1 MLSNPQW
8 WGLALERAIRTLA
21 QTAIATIT
29 AGTAIGAL
37 DVDWVHVISV
47 AGLAGILSILTSIAF
62 PTKDMKAVKLE
73 AAKK

>member
-1 MLSNPQW
+1 MLTNPNW
-8 WGLALERAIRTLA
+8 WGMALERAIRTLA

-37 DVDWVHVISV
+37 DVDWTNVISV

-62 PTKDMKAVKLE
+62 PSKEMKELKE
-73 AAKK
+73 EK

>member
-1 MLSNPQW
+1 MLSSPQW

-37 DVDWVHVISV
+37 DVDWTNVVSV
-47 AGLAGILSILTSIAF
+47 SGLAGILSILTSIAF
-62 PTKDMKAVKLE
+62 PSKEMKQVKLE

>member
-1 MLSNPQW
+1 MLSNPKW

-29 AGTAIGAL
+29 AGTAVGAL
-37 DVDWVHVISV
+37 DVDWTHVISV

-62 PTKDMKAVKLE
+62 PAKEMKELKDN
-73 AAKK
+73 